1 MYKYLQVGK
10 IVNTFGLKGEV
21 KVIPL
26 TDEVDRFSE
35 LEYVFLEDNLSTKL
49 TIERYRVKDNIV
61 IIKFKEISS
70 IDEAQKLKNRYIVIE
85 RERAKKLPKD
95 TYFICDIIG
104 LEVYDLG
111 GRKLGRIK
119 DVLKTG
125 SNDVYICDSYIG
137 KKDILIPALK
147 DIVKEVNIEG
157 GYMKI
162 KVVEGLLD

>member
-1 MYKYLQVGK
+1 M
-10 IVNTFGLKGEV
+10 
-21 KVIPL
+21 
-26 TDEVDRFSE
+26 
-35 LEYVFLEDNLSTKL
+35 
-49 TIERYRVKDNIV
+49 
-61 IIKFKEISS
+61 
-70 IDEAQKLKNRYIVIE
+70 IE

-104 LEVYDLG
+104 LEVYDLD

-147 DIVKEVNIEG
+147 EIVKEVNIEE

>member
-35 LEYVFLEDNLSTKL
+35 LEYVLLEDNLSTKL
-49 TIERYRVKDNIV
+49 TIERYRVKDNVV
-61 IIKFKEISS
+61 IIKFKEISC
-70 IDEAQKLKNRYIVIE
+70 IDEAQKLKNKYIVIE

-95 TYFICDIIG
+95 AYFICDIIG
-104 LEVYDLG
+104 LEVYDLD

-147 DIVKEVNIEG
+147 EIVKEVNIEE

>member
-35 LEYVFLEDNLSTKL
+35 LEYVLLEDNLSTKL

-70 IDEAQKLKNRYIVIE
+70 IDEAQKLKKQVYSDRK
-85 RERAKKLPKD
+85 RKSQKTAKGHL
-95 TYFICDIIG
+95 F
-104 LEVYDLG
+104 
-111 GRKLGRIK
+111 
-119 DVLKTG
+119 
-125 SNDVYICDSYIG
+125 
-137 KKDILIPALK
+137 
-147 DIVKEVNIEG
+147 
-157 GYMKI
+157 YM
-162 KVVEGLLD
+162 

>member
-26 TDEVDRFSE
+26 TDSPDRFSE
-35 LEYVFLEDNLSTKL
+35 LNYVLLEDNLSQKL

-61 IIKFKEISS
+61 IMKFREISS
-70 IDEAQKLKNRYIVIE
+70 IDEALKLKNRFLVIE
-85 RERAKKLPKD
+85 RERAKKLPED

-104 LEVYDLG
+104 LEVYDLD
-111 GRKLGRIK
+111 GRKLGKVK
-119 DVLKTG
+119 DVLQTG
-125 SNDVYICDSYIG
+125 SNDVYICQSYIG
-137 KKDILIPALK
+137 KKDLLIPALK
-147 DIVKEVNIEG
+147 DIVKEVNIEQ

-162 KVVEGLLD
+162 KVIEGLLD

>member
-1 MYKYLQVGK
+1 MYRYLQVGK

-26 TDEVDRFSE
+26 TDSPERFSE
-35 LEYVFLEDNLSTKL
+35 LEYVLLEDNLSQRL

-61 IIKFKEISS
+61 IMKFKEISS
-70 IDEAQKLKNRYIVIE
+70 IDDAQKLKNRFLVIE
-85 RERAKKLPKD
+85 RERAKKLPED

-104 LEVYDLG
+104 LEVCDLD

-119 DVLKTG
+119 DVLQTG
-125 SNDVYICDSYIG
+125 SNDVYICQSYIG
-137 KKDILIPALK
+137 KKDLLIPALK
-147 DIVKEVNIEG
+147 DIVKEVNIEQ

-162 KVVEGLLD
+162 KVIEGLLD